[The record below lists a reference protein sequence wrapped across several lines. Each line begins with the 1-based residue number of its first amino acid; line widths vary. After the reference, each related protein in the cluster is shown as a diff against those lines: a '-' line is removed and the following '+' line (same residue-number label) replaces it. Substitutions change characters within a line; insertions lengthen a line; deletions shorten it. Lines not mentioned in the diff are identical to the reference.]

1 MHISPILAPVTAL
14 IGWSLLMMVWMA
26 LTRFAALKRRRI
38 SLKGMVGARG
48 NALEGVVEDR
58 VQWKSHNYSH
68 LMEQPTCFYAISL
81 TLAIIGQGGGWNLW
95 LAWTYVAFRIAH
107 SLVQVT
113 VNVVQWR
120 FLLFAAASLCLA
132 ALTLHAAMALLGFH
146 VHG

>member
-1 MHISPILAPVTAL
+1 VAAL
-14 IGWSLLMMVWMA
+14 IAWSLVVMAWMIV
-26 LTRFAALKRRRI
+26 TRFGALKRRRI

-68 LMEQPTCFYAISL
+68 LMEQPTCFYAIAL
-81 TLAIIGQGGGWNLW
+81 TLAILGQGGSWNLW
-95 LAWTYVAFRIAH
+95 LAWGYVAFRVAH

-113 VNVVQWR
+113 VNLVQWR

-132 ALTLHAAMALLGFH
+132 GLTLHAAMTLLH
-146 VHG
+146 AHG